1 MGNANA
7 GDVLVAKQ
15 GVTQLLQNPESFG
28 NFWDQVEATET
39 LWETKAWILVDIS
52 WNSEPQ
58 KGMGKGTKIIDW
70 VLTRTI

>member
-1 MGNANA
+1 VKFSKPSAVVIRHEMGNANA

-39 LWETKAWILVDIS
+39 LWETKAWILCGYKL
-52 WNSEPQ
+52 E
-58 KGMGKGTKIIDW
+58 
-70 VLTRTI
+70 L